1 MGFAIVYPHLTSFI
15 YSSIPGKLQL
25 VILVFSTVY
34 STCTNTYLLLNQ
46 NYVSDVLQLFEAI
59 CLP

>member
-15 YSSIPGKLQL
+15 YSSIPGKPQL
-25 VILVFSTVY
+25 VILVFSTVH